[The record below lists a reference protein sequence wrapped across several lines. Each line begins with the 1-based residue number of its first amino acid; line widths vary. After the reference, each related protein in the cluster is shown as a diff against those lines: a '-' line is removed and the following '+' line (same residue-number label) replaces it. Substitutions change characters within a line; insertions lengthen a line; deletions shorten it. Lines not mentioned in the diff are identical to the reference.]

1 MVDIIPRTQWQD
13 PKVPVKGPAMRLS
26 TITLIPAHYTAM
38 TTVPQDTKQVLRNIQ
53 ADYSTH
59 RRYSIGYNFAIDQ
72 KGLVYECRGY
82 DIKCAANAGHNEE
95 TIAVLCMVDGAQPMN
110 AAMVTAFKA
119 LGADIQRRCGRK
131 LKVVC
136 HCDIGKTACPGIGI
150 IAQVSSGKLT
160 PGDTPA
166 PKPPTPSTGDDTVQC
181 VFESQTTPKE
191 FNAMFFGTADSEGR
205 TIELQWSGDGNDP
218 RVQQRVQ
225 VMLENFG
232 PPRGL
237 LLAGVKNNRL
247 HPKHQPSDISD
258 NLHQWTDQD
267 FAP

>member
-1 MVDIIPRTQWQD
+1 
-13 PKVPVKGPAMRLS
+13 MR
-26 TITLIPAHYTAM
+26 IRRPDDAQG
-38 TTVPQDTKQVLRNIQ
+38 VQRDVLR
-53 ADYSTH
+53 
-59 RRYSIGYNFAIDQ
+59 
-72 KGLVYECRGY
+72 
-82 DIKCAANAGHNEE
+82 
-95 TIAVLCMVDGAQPMN
+95 DGGQ
-110 AAMVTAFKA
+110 
-119 LGADIQRRCGRK
+119 
-131 LKVVC
+131 
-136 HCDIGKTACPGIGI
+136 
-150 IAQVSSGKLT
+150 
-160 PGDTPA
+160 
-166 PKPPTPSTGDDTVQC
+166 
-181 VFESQTTPKE
+181 
-191 FNAMFFGTADSEGR
+191 EGQ

>member
-1 MVDIIPRTQWQD
+1 MVDIIPRTAWQD
-13 PKVPVKGPAMRLS
+13 PKMPVKGPAMRLS
-26 TITLIPAHYTAM
+26 TIRLIPAHYTAAANVPSN
-38 TTVPQDTKQVLRNIQ
+38 TTAYLRSIQ
-53 ADYSTH
+53 RDYTTN

-72 KGLVYECRGY
+72 QGLVYECRGF

-95 TIAVLCMVDGAQPMN
+95 TIAVLCLVDGNQPMN

-119 LGADIQRRCGRK
+119 LGAEIQRRCGRS
-131 LKVVC
+131 LTVVC
-136 HCDIGKTACPGIGI
+136 HCDIGKTACPGDGI
-150 IAQVSSGKLT
+150 IAQVKAGKLT
-160 PGDTPA
+160 PGDTPVPQP
-166 PKPPTPSTGDDTVQC
+166 PKPGEDDTVQC

-191 FNAMFFGTADSEGR
+191 FNAMFFGTADSQGR

-237 LLAGVKNNRL
+237 LLAGVANNRL

-258 NLHQWTDQD
+258 SLHQWTDQD